1 MDNYLSPRWP
11 RGAGAQPPPV
21 PDPAASRRPAPQ
33 QRPRRSRRRWLV
45 TAVSLVL
52 CLALLGGI
60 SFWAVNGLAG
70 LLADVQIPDS
80 FGDPP
85 PHRSWQLPSAPSRW
99 SPDDLPWGD
108 PDPAVQ
114 LTVEPLSGPALSGR
128 DIHETVLPSIV
139 YIEAT
144 WSGSLGAFSGT
155 GVVVT
160 KSGYVLTNYH
170 IVEETDYV
178 EVMLLNDRARSLY
191 PARVIGYDEKFDVAV
206 LKFDGEGL
214 DLTPASLG
222 DSDELAVGDPVYAV
236 GNPLGYLMG
245 TMTEGIVSALE
256 REDEVNSSGM
266 GLIQTSAA
274 LNPGSSGGALVN
286 QRGQMVGITSA
297 KITGLMREGN
307 ENLEDAAVLEN
318 IGLALPISDILPFVN
333 RILATGRSWRPSIG
347 VTCFESAVD
356 GRDGIEVKEVERD
369 VPARAAGLRPGD
381 LIVSANGQPVSTL
394 TDLRRAIYRS
404 GLDEEFHCVVVRGG
418 AEIPVSFALVDKLDE
433 Q

>member
-11 RGAGAQPPPV
+11 RGVGTQPPPV
-21 PDPAASRRPAPQ
+21 PNPAASRRPAPR
-33 QRPRRSRRRWLV
+33 RPRRSLRRWLV

-99 SPDDLPWGD
+99 SPDDLPWGT

-114 LTVEPLSGPALSGR
+114 LSVEPLSGPALSGR
-128 DIHETVLPSIV
+128 EVHETVLPSIV
-139 YIEAT
+139 YLEAT
-144 WSGSLGAFSGT
+144 SEGSLGAFSGT

-160 KSGYVLTNYH
+160 DSGYVLTNYH
-170 IVEETDYV
+170 IVEETDTV
-178 EVMLLNDRARSLY
+178 EVMLLTDRTRGRY
-191 PARVIGYDEKFDVAV
+191 PARVIGFDEKFDVAV

-214 DLTPASLG
+214 GLTPASLG
-222 DSDELAVGDPVYAV
+222 DSDQLAVGDSVYAV
-236 GNPLGYLMG
+236 GNPLGYLTG

-256 REDEVNSSGM
+256 REDEVNSRGLGM
-266 GLIQTSAA
+266 IQTSAA
-274 LNPGSSGGALVN
+274 LNPGNSGGALVN
-286 QRGQMVGITSA
+286 QQGQVVGITSA
-297 KITGLMREGN
+297 KITGLMRENN
-307 ENLEDAAVLEN
+307 EDLEDAAVLEN

-333 RILATGRSWRPSIG
+333 RILATGKSWRPSIG

-356 GRDGIEVKEVERD
+356 GRTGIQVKEVERD
-369 VPARAAGLRPGD
+369 VPAREAGLRPGD
-381 LIVSANGQPVSTL
+381 LIVSANGRPVSTL

-418 AEIPVSFALVDKLDE
+418 AEISVSFALVDKLDE

>member
-11 RGAGAQPPPV
+11 RGAGVQPPPV
-21 PDPAASRRPAPQ
+21 PDPAAPQRPAP

-45 TAVSLVL
+45 SAVCVVL

-70 LLADVQIPDS
+70 LLAGVQIPDS

-128 DIHETVLPSIV
+128 EVHETVLPSIV

-144 WSGSLGAFSGT
+144 AEGSLGAFSGT

-160 KSGYVLTNYH
+160 GSGYVLTNYH

-191 PARVIGYDEKFDVAV
+191 PAKVIGFDEKFDVAV

-222 DSDELAVGDPVYAV
+222 DSDQLAVGDPVYAV
-236 GNPLGYLMG
+236 GNPLGYLTG

-256 REDEVNSSGM
+256 REDEVDSRGLGM
-266 GLIQTSAA
+266 IQTSAA
-274 LNPGSSGGALVN
+274 LNPGNSGGALVN
-286 QRGQMVGITSA
+286 QQGQVVGITSA
-297 KITGLMREGN
+297 KITGLMREDN
-307 ENLEDAAVLEN
+307 EDLEDAAVLEN

-333 RILATGRSWRPSIG
+333 RILATGKSWRPSIG

-356 GRDGIEVKEVERD
+356 GRTGIQVKEVERD
-369 VPARAAGLRPGD
+369 VPARSAGLRPGD
-381 LIVSANGQPVSTL
+381 LIVSANGRPVSTL
-394 TDLRRAIYRS
+394 TELRRAIYRA
-404 GLDEEFHCVVVRGG
+404 GMDEEFHCVVVRDG
-418 AEIPVSFALVDKLDE
+418 AEIPISFPLVDKLDE